1 MIGWY
6 ECEVADGCLEEDCGR
21 LVHLRNVGDRAVLRV
36 FPLRPVS
43 RRRVGSMSGM
53 VRVVSSRHGHW
64 SLGDRLG
71 RATGVIVGGVP
82 RSLRNGLHGNHWV
95 APRSLGNGPCRDNW
109 VVAGVAACR
118 NLRNGPGRDNWVV
131 ARVAAS
137 RGLVNLLGWGSS
149 RVVVRGIPGHLGNW
163 LSRRTRI
170 VVEDITRGL
179 GDGLDG
185 CSWDWDSGHHS
196 GR

>member
-36 FPLRPVS
+36 LPLRPVS
-43 RRRVGSMSGM
+43 RRRVGSMAGM
-53 VRVVSSRHGHW
+53 VRVVSSRHGHRG
-64 SLGDRLG
+64 LGDRLG
-71 RATGVIVGGVP
+71 RATRVIVGGVR

-95 APRSLGNGPCRDNW
+95 ASWSLG
-109 VVAGVAACR
+109 
-118 NLRNGPGRDNWVV
+118 NGPGRDNWVV
-131 ARVAAS
+131 AGVTACRS
-137 RGLVNLLGWGSS
+137 
-149 RVVVRGIPGHLGNW
+149 LGNW
-163 LSRRTRI
+163 PRRRTRI
-170 VVEDITRGL
+170 VVGDITRGL

-196 GR
+196 GRGYLAWQSGGNAIASEESPRSNGTQVHGVVGV